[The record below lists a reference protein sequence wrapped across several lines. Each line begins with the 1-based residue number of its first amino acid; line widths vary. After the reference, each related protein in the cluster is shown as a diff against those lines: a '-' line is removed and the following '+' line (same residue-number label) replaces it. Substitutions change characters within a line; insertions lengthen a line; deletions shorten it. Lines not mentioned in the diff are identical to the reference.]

1 MLPKT
6 THVLKWSCQRQENAY
21 VNTTTTLMILI
32 TRIEM
37 EDHVRRV
44 ERESY
49 ENVRDL
55 LKSYREQITSF
66 RKAT

>member
-6 THVLKWSCQRQENAY
+6 THVLKRSCQRLENAY

-32 TRIEM
+32 TRMEM

-49 ENVRDL
+49 ENARDL
-55 LKSYREQITSF
+55 LKSYREQKTSF